1 MAFAGNCVK
10 NGGKKSDRGV
20 RAKKNLGQHFL
31 HDKEIARRIAE
42 SVISESAVAAQKTPV
57 LEIGSGTGI
66 LSCELWQRQDLD
78 VKMIEL
84 DSQSVK
90 FLLENYPQQTSGGR
104 LIEGDFLHIPLTA
117 FFNEKFIITG
127 NFPYNIS
134 SQILF
139 KAFEN
144 KDIVMQI
151 TGMFQKEVAER
162 ITSKPCNKSY
172 GILSVLLQ
180 AYYNAEY
187 LFTVQPEA
195 FIPPPKVQSGVI
207 RLMRNSR
214 EALPFPDRH
223 FVTIVKTAFNQRR
236 KVLRNA
242 LSTLIAAGVIKKLPD
257 KFALKRAEQLS
268 VEDFIE
274 IACGNM

>member
-1 MAFAGNCVK
+1 
-10 NGGKKSDRGV
+10 
-20 RAKKNLGQHFL
+20 
-31 HDKEIARRIAE
+31 
-42 SVISESAVAAQKTPV
+42 
-57 LEIGSGTGI
+57 
-66 LSCELWQRQDLD
+66 
-78 VKMIEL
+78 
-84 DSQSVK
+84 
-90 FLLENYPQQTSGGR
+90 
-104 LIEGDFLHIPLTA
+104 
-117 FFNEKFIITG
+117 
-127 NFPYNIS
+127 
-134 SQILF
+134 
-139 KAFEN
+139 
-144 KDIVMQI
+144 MQI

-223 FVTIVKTAFNQRR
+223 FVTIVKSAFNQRR